1 VPAIDLQRGAQSAGV
16 RVNALPEKAAA
27 QAADASAPA
36 FSISGRLAAHVTSA
50 AWNELPDAAV
60 QASKRLALDT
70 LAVAWAGS
78 SAPGVREARD
88 LLADEGG
95 KPESSV
101 WAFGGGLPARLAAFI
116 NSASAAALDYDGMR
130 ATERG
135 SVHAD
140 SVVLPAALAVAQR
153 EHASGRDFLAA
164 LVLGNDVVTRLG
176 AASLLPHRG
185 WYHTSIY
192 GIFGAAAAAAR
203 LLRLDAQR
211 TTHAFG
217 IALSQAGATQ
227 LPGISHSLTKRFA
240 SSFAAHAGVF
250 SALLAAR
257 GITAPREAF
266 EGKFGFYNL
275 YQPGDPA
282 ALFDG
287 LGRTYPHVSTAI
299 KKYPSCACNHTA
311 IEAALQL
318 VREHALTPDDVAGVE
333 VIISPYVNRL
343 VGAPFAPGTDPQVTA
358 QFSVQ
363 YSVACAIL
371 RARLSVADIQA
382 EAVLCAQ
389 TGTLARSVVVT
400 IDEAWGNRRGATVRV
415 TTRRHGVLERHV
427 EHIPGTPESPLSATD
442 LQSKFME
449 CAAAGVAPLGQAR
462 GELLLDRFNRIE
474 QHADMAECFSGI
486 L

>member
-1 VPAIDLQRGAQSAGV
+1 MTARADRPA
-16 RVNALPEKAAA
+16 PEPI
-27 QAADASAPA
+27 PA
-36 FSISGRLAAHVTSA
+36 TSISERLAQHVVATR
-50 AWNELPDAAV
+50 WDDIPEAAV
-60 QASKRLALDT
+60 QSSRRLALDT

-88 LLADEGG
+88 LLAEEGG
-95 KPESSV
+95 TPESSV
-101 WAFGGGLPARLAAFI
+101 WAFGGRLPARVAAFI
-116 NSASAAALDYDGMR
+116 NSAAAAALDYDGMR

-140 SVVLPAALAVAQR
+140 SVVLPAALAVAER
-153 EHASGRDFLAA
+153 EHGSGRDFLTA

-203 LLRLDAQR
+203 LLRLDEQQ
-211 TTHAFG
+211 TMHAFG

-227 LPGISHSLTKRFA
+227 LPCISHSLAKRF
-240 SSFAAHAGVF
+240 SSAFAAHAGVF

-275 YQPGDPA
+275 YQPGDAA
-282 ALFDG
+282 ALVAG
-287 LGRTYPHVSTAI
+287 LGRTYPHVTTAI
-299 KKYPSCACNHTA
+299 KKFPSCACNHTA
-311 IEAALQL
+311 IEAALRI
-318 VREHALTPDDVAGVE
+318 VREHALASDDVAKVE
-333 VIISPYVNRL
+333 VIISPYVHRL
-343 VGAPFAPGTDPQVTA
+343 VGAPFAPGSDPQVTA

-371 RARLSVADIQA
+371 RARLGVADIQA
-382 EAVLCAQ
+382 EAVLDPEI
-389 TGTLARSVVVT
+389 GRLARSVVVT
-400 IDEAWGNRRGATVRV
+400 IDETWGNRRGATVRI
-415 TTRRHGVLERHV
+415 TTRSQGLLERHV
-427 EHIPGTPESPLSATD
+427 EHIPGTPESPLSEAD
-442 LQSKFME
+442 LHAKFRE
-449 CAAAGVAPLGQAR
+449 CAATGVASLGHAR
-462 GELLLDRFNRIE
+462 GERLLARFNRIE
-474 QHADMAECFSGI
+474 HHADMADSFAGI